1 MKNSSSKFVFRNDS
15 ELYGGSADQFETL
28 KTLGVLTT
36 VILSILMAFQFS
48 NVIWQDFIN
57 SVGLMNFH
65 LPY

>member
-1 MKNSSSKFVFRNDS
+1 MKNSSSKFVYRNDS
-15 ELYGGSADQFETL
+15 ELYGGSADQFETF

-57 SVGLMNFH
+57 AMGLMNFH